1 MAGRLGGER
10 ITAQNLT
17 VVRVDTNLDL
27 IYVKG
32 CVPGVGDAQVL
43 IQDAK
48 KKLIHSAKVAHA
60 NSKFDALLPKYVS
73 DLPFPAG
80 TKEMAKDFPQ
90 IMEAPSKRS
99 SPFIP
104 RE

>member
-32 CVPGVGDAQVL
+32 CVPGVDDAQVL

-60 NSKFDALLPKYVS
+60 SSKFDALLPKYVS

>member
-32 CVPGVGDAQVL
+32 CVPGVDDAQVL

-48 KKLIHSAKVAHA
+48 KKLIHPAKVAHA